1 MTTTDH
7 PEIEK
12 SSGNVF
18 ADLGFEDPEG
28 ELARANLAI
37 AVAKII
43 DERGWSHQEVA
54 AELGLDRTEVSA
66 IVEGR
71 LEDFSIERLMRLLTR
86 LDQDVRIIVGA
97 PLEPVGKGSLLVQLT
112 A

>member
-1 MTTTDH
+1 MTTTDV
-7 PEIEK
+7 PEIED

-43 DERGWSHQEVA
+43 DERGWTEEEA
-54 AELGLDRTEVSA
+54 AAALGLDQQDVSA
-66 IVEGR
+66 IVDGR
-71 LEDFSIERLMRLLTR
+71 LEDYSIERLMRLLTR
-86 LDQDVRIIVGA
+86 LARDVRIVVGSS
-97 PLEPVGKGSLLVQLT
+97 PELEGRLSVQLP

>member
-1 MTTTDH
+1 MTTTGV
-7 PEIEK
+7 PEIED

-43 DERGWSHQEVA
+43 DERGWTEEEA
-54 AELGLDRTEVSA
+54 AAALGLERTEVSA
-66 IVEGR
+66 IVGGR
-71 LEDFSIERLMRLLTR
+71 LEDYSIERLMRLLTR
-86 LDQDVRIIVGA
+86 LNRDVRIVVALA
-97 PLEPVGKGSLLVQLT
+97 PRPEWEGSLSVQLP